1 MFIAQAT
8 SHRSQSI
15 AVGLFLIVALQTAWG
30 AAPVKIAMTAEH
42 WQTTG
47 EVQFVAMEGFP
58 LGILEAKQGNAA
70 LEGMPFSN
78 GTIEFDVKL
87 LGHGIPGIRFRQ
99 RDLETAEEVYIR
111 PGPDCPVS
119 QDCIQYTPLTH
130 GIPLW
135 DIYPEYQTMAPVH
148 SEGWNHIKIVVSGQR
163 MNIFVN
169 GATSP
174 TLAVGRLEGDA
185 LEGAIKL
192 HGPASFANLTVT
204 PDEVEGLSPQ
214 AATDPTDSDGRYV
227 RNWNVS
233 APSTMPSVMDPVF
246 KELTGKGP
254 SYAEMPL
261 DSQSWNRVV
270 AERKGMVNLTRE
282 FGSTKTGSVIDF
294 AWLKTTIESDDDQQK
309 HVAIGWTREI
319 WVYVNGKQVFASR
332 NLYDPPEGRKSPDGR
347 LSLENGSFDLPLR
360 KGLNE
365 ISVALDD
372 NFPDGGAHH
381 FGWALELRF
390 DDLKGVTLSNE

>member
-1 MFIAQAT
+1 MCIAQAT
-8 SHRSQSI
+8 FRPTRVI
-15 AVGLFLIVALQTAWG
+15 AVGLYFILALQTVRG
-30 AAPVKIAMTAEH
+30 SAPVKIAMTAEH
-42 WQTTG
+42 WETTG
-47 EVQFVAMEGFP
+47 EVEFVAVEGFP
-58 LGILEAKQGNAA
+58 FGILEAKQGNAA
-70 LEGMPFSN
+70 LKGMLFSN

-99 RDLETAEEVYIR
+99 RDLETAEEVYFR
-111 PGPDCPVS
+111 PGPDCPAS

-135 DIYPEYQTMAPVH
+135 DIYPEFQTMAPIH
-148 SEGWNHIKIVVSGQR
+148 AEGWNHIKLVVSGQR

-169 GATSP
+169 GATLP
-174 TLAVGRLEGDA
+174 TLAVGKLEGDA

-192 HGPASFANLTVT
+192 HGPGSFANLTVT
-204 PDEVEGLSPQ
+204 PVEVDGLSPLP
-214 AATDPTDSDGRYV
+214 ATDPTASDGRYV

-233 APSTMPSVMDPVF
+233 TPSIMPSIMDPVF

-254 SYAEMPL
+254 SYVEMPSE
-261 DSQSWNRVV
+261 SQSWKKVQ
-270 AERKGMVNLTRE
+270 AERKGMINLTRE

-294 AWLKTTIESDDDQQK
+294 AWLKTTIQSDHDQQK
-309 HVAIGWTREI
+309 HVAIGWAREI

-332 NLYDPPEGRKSPDGR
+332 NLYDPPEGRKPPDGR

-381 FGWALELRF
+381 FGWGLELRL
-390 DDLKGVTLSNE
+390 DDLQGVTLSSE